1 VRCYYL
7 GMPCEERGAA
17 PLGVLGFMAQLWSIW
32 EGCWQC
38 TAGHSCRVWH
48 LPPVHVKT
56 DLFGWGTLYGHR
68 CDRSFRVR
76 THFPD
81 DGAGKGPRRH
91 VVGCGPPGRTAL
103 CC

>member
-1 VRCYYL
+1 MEKITLQDSQPVVRCYYL

-48 LPPVHVKT
+48 LPPIQ
-56 DLFGWGTLYGHR
+56 
-68 CDRSFRVR
+68 VR
-76 THFPD
+76 TCS
-81 DGAGKGPRRH
+81 DGAH
-91 VVGCGPPGRTAL
+91 CTAIGVTGVSE
-103 CC
+103 